1 MTQDAMPIV
10 PARNEEAV
18 GKIFNKNKDHSLP
31 MNLDG
36 GSPLRAQQAPL
47 TAQET
52 KWTISSHIRETLPRQ
67 LGERASLLPMKGLIK
82 TFHRDDDS
90 S

>member
-1 MTQDAMPIV
+1 M

-18 GKIFNKNKDHSLP
+18 GKIFNKNKYHSLP
-31 MNLDG
+31 MNYDG

-47 TAQET
+47 TTQET

>member
-1 MTQDAMPIV
+1 MT
-10 PARNEEAV
+10 
-18 GKIFNKNKDHSLP
+18 DHSLR
-31 MNLDG
+31 MNLDA
-36 GSPLRAQQAPL
+36 GSPLGAEQAPL

-52 KWTISSHIRETLPRQ
+52 KWTVSSHIREMLPRQ